1 MRLTVIGGSGGYPG
15 HGRPC
20 SGYIVEADGFGLL
33 IDPGYGVA
41 TALSADNAPGFDA
54 VFVSHAHPDHCA
66 DLNPILRERAWADPP
81 LPPLPVYSLPG
92 ALDAVLALDRPE
104 VLAGSYELY
113 QLEPGHELTVG
124 PFHVLTALLPH
135 PRPNVGVRISV
146 GSRSMVYTG
155 DCGPSAELVKLAD
168 GADLLLAEA
177 TYARVVP
184 EEIIGALSSAIDVGR
199 EAAAA
204 RVHRLVLTHLMPKT
218 PDAEAVDAAA
228 QYFDGP
234 IAVARP
240 GLVVEV

>member
-20 SGYIVEADGFGLL
+20 SGYIVEADGFGVL

-41 TALSADNAPGFDA
+41 TALSAEDAPAFDA

-66 DLNPILRERAWADPP
+66 DLNPILREYAWADPP
-81 LPPLPVYSLPG
+81 LPPLPVYALAG

-104 VLAGSYELY
+104 VVAGSFELHPI
-113 QLEPGHELTVG
+113 EPGDELTVG
-124 PFHVLTALLPH
+124 PFRFLTALLPH

-155 DCGPSAELVKLAD
+155 DCGPSEELVKLAD
-168 GADLLLAEA
+168 QADLLLAEA
-177 TYARVVP
+177 TYAR
-184 EEIIGALSSAIDVGR
+184 ELHAEIVGMLSSAIDVGR

-204 RVHRLVLTHLMPKT
+204 QVRRLVLTHLMPKT
-218 PDAEAVDAAA
+218 SEADAIDAAA
-228 QYFDGP
+228 QSFKGP
-234 IAVARP
+234 IDVARP
-240 GLVVEV
+240 GLVVEI